1 MIAMSEVT
9 FLSHLAITM
18 LFEMATTRSFILRIY
33 ISIRV
38 RISCIYM
45 LAYIE
50 LLYITY
56 IVLILLHLHRV
67 SSGYNPI

>member
-1 MIAMSEVT
+1 MVAMCEVT
-9 FLSHLAITM
+9 FLSHLAIPM
-18 LFEMATTRSFILRIY
+18 LFEMATTRGFILRIY
-33 ISIRV
+33 ISIRI
-38 RISCIYM
+38 RISCKYK

-67 SSGYNPI
+67 ST